1 MVATGARGYRSW
13 FGRNVIP
20 KKPLLLSRFFILP
33 KSLEVFGTR
42 VQGELMDPSER
53 EEKYLEHVSWRSA
66 RAQPSCRWS
75 SSWFAT

>member
-1 MVATGARGYRSW
+1 MVATEAQGYKSR

-20 KKPLLLSRFFILP
+20 KKALLLSRFLILP

-53 EEKYLEHVSWRSA
+53 EEKYLDHVSWRSA
-66 RAQPSCRWS
+66 GAQPSCTWL